1 MTARNTMRTGLKAL
15 LGGLIVIA
23 AWLAWEWVPWQRETA
38 WDADELRLI
47 QSLSLD
53 SLEPMQSDLSNSV
66 ADSHKAA
73 EFGHALF
80 FDKRLSA
87 NQNVSCATCHQP
99 ENYYTDSL
107 PLAIG
112 IGPGTRHTPSLVG
125 LSHSPWYYWDGR
137 RDSQWSQALAPL
149 EAKHEQGIDR
159 TSLVNFILQDRL
171 YLEKYEEIFGGIS
184 FGLKN
189 LDLLDISATPIGDQ
203 RETETWEGFE
213 SNLKIEISKIFSNIG
228 KSLASYQR
236 LLQPGNS
243 RFDDY
248 TRSLQMTS
256 VGDDLKNSIL
266 SQQEVRG
273 LKLFIGKGNCVDCH
287 NGPLFTNHEFHNTGV
302 IPLPDELPPLGR
314 FSGIRIARE
323 DPFNCL
329 GAYSDAD
336 PRDCIE
342 LRFARDTNDM
352 VGAHKTPTLRNIAET
367 GPYMHTGQQDSLS
380 DVIEHY
386 NEAPT
391 AMVSHN
397 EAKPLKLR
405 RSEMK
410 QLEAFLRTLSAPL
423 ATDSSWLNPPE

>member
-1 MTARNTMRTGLKAL
+1 MQTGLKVF
-15 LGGLIVIA
+15 LGGLVMIA
-23 AWLAWEWVPWQRETA
+23 GWFAWEWVPWQRETA
-38 WDADELRLI
+38 WNADELRLI
-47 QSLSLD
+47 QSLSLH
-53 SLEPMQSDLSNSV
+53 SLEPIQPDFSNSV
-66 ADSHKAA
+66 GDSHEAA

-87 NQNVSCATCHQP
+87 NQNVSCASCHQP
-99 ENYYTDSL
+99 ENYFTDSL
-107 PLAIG
+107 PLPMG
-112 IGPGTRHTPSLVG
+112 LGPGTRHTPSLVG
-125 LSHSPWYYWDGR
+125 LSYSPWYYWDGR

-159 TSLVNFILQDRL
+159 TSLVNFILQDQP
-171 YLEKYEEIFGGIS
+171 YLEEYEKIFGVIS
-184 FGLKN
+184 TGLKN
-189 LDLLDISATPIGDQ
+189 TDLSDTPATPIGDPY
-203 RETETWEGFE
+203 ETETWQDFE
-213 SNLKIEISKIFSNIG
+213 SSVQIEISKIFSNVG
-228 KSLASYQR
+228 KALAAYQR
-236 LLQPGNS
+236 LLHPGDS
-243 RFDDY
+243 RFDEY
-248 TRSLQMTS
+248 TQSLQMIS
-256 VGDDLKNSIL
+256 AKGDPKDSIL
-266 SQQEVRG
+266 SRQELLG
-273 LKLFIGKGNCVDCH
+273 LRLFIGKGNCVDCH

-302 IPLPDELPPLGR
+302 MPLPGELPALGR
-314 FSGIRIARE
+314 FNGIRIARE

-336 PRDCIE
+336 PRDCVE
-342 LRFARDTNDM
+342 LRFARDTNDT

-367 GPYMHTGQQDSLS
+367 SPYMHTGQQISLS

-423 ATDSSWLNPPE
+423 ATDSSWLNPPD

>member
-1 MTARNTMRTGLKAL
+1 MTARNTIQTGLKAF
-15 LGGLIVIA
+15 LGGLFIIA
-23 AWLAWEWVPWQRETA
+23 VWLSWEWIPWQRETA
-38 WDADELRLI
+38 WDTDELGLI

-66 ADSHKAA
+66 ADSHEAA

-87 NQNVSCATCHQP
+87 NQNVSCASCHQP

-112 IGPGTRHTPSLVG
+112 MGLGTRHTPSLVG
-125 LSHSPWYYWDGR
+125 LSYSPWYYWDGR
-137 RDSQWSQALAPL
+137 RDSQWSQALAPI

-159 TSLVNFILQDRL
+159 TSLVNFILQDGP
-171 YLEKYEEIFGGIS
+171 YLEKYEKIFGVIS
-184 FGLKN
+184 TELKN
-189 LDLLDISATPIGDQ
+189 TDISNSSATPIGDS
-203 RETETWEGFE
+203 RETETWQSFE
-213 SNLKIEISKIFSNIG
+213 SSVQIEISKIFSNVG
-228 KSLASYQR
+228 KALAAYQR
-236 LLQPGNS
+236 LVQPGTS

-248 TRSLQMTS
+248 TRSLQTTS
-256 VGDDLKNSIL
+256 VKGDPKDSIL
-266 SQQEVRG
+266 SRQELLG

-302 IPLPDELPPLGR
+302 MPLPGELPPLGR
-314 FSGIRIARE
+314 FNGIRIARD

-329 GAYSDAD
+329 GLYSDAV
-336 PRDCIE
+336 PRDCAE
-342 LRFARDTNDM
+342 LRFARDTNDT
-352 VGAHKTPTLRNIAET
+352 VGTHKTPTLRNIAET
-367 GPYMHTGQQDSLS
+367 SPYMHTGQQNSLS
-380 DVIEHY
+380 DVIKHY

-410 QLEAFLRTLSAPL
+410 QLEAFLRTLSGPL
-423 ATDSSWLNPPE
+423 ATDSYWLNPPK

>member
-1 MTARNTMRTGLKAL
+1 
-15 LGGLIVIA
+15 
-23 AWLAWEWVPWQRETA
+23 
-38 WDADELRLI
+38 
-47 QSLSLD
+47 
-53 SLEPMQSDLSNSV
+53 MQSDLSNSV
-66 ADSHKAA
+66 ADYHEAA

-87 NQNVSCATCHQP
+87 NQNVSCASCHQP
-99 ENYYTDSL
+99 KNYYTDAL

-112 IGPGTRHTPSLVG
+112 MGPGTRHTPSLVG
-125 LSHSPWYYWDGR
+125 LSYSPWYYWDGR

-171 YLEKYEEIFGGIS
+171 YLEKYEKVFGAIS
-184 FGLKN
+184 AGLKN
-189 LDLLDISATPIGDQ
+189 TDLSDSSATPIGDQ
-203 RETETWEGFE
+203 SETETWRDFE
-213 SNLKIEISKIFSNIG
+213 SDVQIEISKIFSNLG
-228 KSLASYQR
+228 KALAAYQR
-236 LLQPGNS
+236 LLHPGDS
-243 RFDDY
+243 RFDNY
-248 TRSLQMTS
+248 ARSLQKIPVKS
-256 VGDDLKNSIL
+256 DPKEPIL
-266 SQQEVRG
+266 NRQERLG

-302 IPLPDELPPLGR
+302 IPLPGELPPLGR
-314 FSGIRIARE
+314 FNGIRIARE

-329 GAYSDAD
+329 GAYSDAN
-336 PRDCIE
+336 PRDCVE
-342 LRFARDTNDM
+342 LRFARDTKDM

-367 GPYMHTGQQDSLS
+367 SPYMHTGQQNSLS

-423 ATDSSWLNPPE
+423 ATDSFWLNPAE